1 MQKGICLL
9 SVIPM
14 RAAAESKSEM
24 VSQLLFGE
32 TYDVLAQNDNWI
44 QIKTHAD
51 AYEAWISANQYNSW
65 DGDFGVKLVSTV
77 FPYLTVSNSSNG
89 STFHLLPGSIIS
101 NAIVSNKMLSFQIN
115 EINFQ
120 AKLEGEN
127 IKSIQTTELITYAK
141 QFINAPY
148 LWGGRSFM
156 GIDCSGFTQ
165 LIYTVAGIQIPR
177 DAYQQAGIGEDVSFV
192 NEALPGDLAFF
203 DNAEGRIT
211 HVGMI
216 CGNGEIIHASGMV
229 RIDVLDSYG
238 IFNEKLGSHTHKL
251 RLIKRLLK

>member
-9 SVIPM
+9 SVIPL

-32 TYDVLAQNDNWI
+32 TYEVLAQNHNWI

-65 DGDFGVKLVSTV
+65 DGEMGLNLVSPI
-77 FPYLTVSNSSNG
+77 FPYLTVTNLSNN
-89 STFHLLPGSIIS
+89 STFHLLPGSVIP
-101 NAIVSNKMLSFQIN
+101 NAIVSEAQINFQIN
-115 EINFQ
+115 DVHYQAVLEGGAIQAIPTNDLIHF
-120 AKLEGEN
+120 AKLFLN
-127 IKSIQTTELITYAK
+127 S
-141 QFINAPY
+141 PY

-165 LIYTVAGIQIPR
+165 LIYKVAGIQIPR

-238 IFNEKLGSHTHKL
+238 IFNEKLGTHTHKL
-251 RLIKRLLK
+251 RIIKRLLN